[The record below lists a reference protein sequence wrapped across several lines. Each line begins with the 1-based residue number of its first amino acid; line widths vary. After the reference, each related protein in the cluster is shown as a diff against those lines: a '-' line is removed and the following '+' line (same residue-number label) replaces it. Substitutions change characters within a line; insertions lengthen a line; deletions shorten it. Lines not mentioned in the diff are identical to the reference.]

1 MAKKSSKRM
10 DGKHPILDEGRD
22 GKSGP
27 EKGRKKRKGS
37 KKHKGDA
44 KCKKDKKDRKR
55 SGKGSGVDA
64 GESVSMP
71 RGKRNKALGARG
83 EEAAER
89 FLRRHGYE
97 ILERNWVCFA
107 GEADIIAVD
116 ERALVFAEVKT
127 RRGISHGFPGEA
139 VNQAKRERYERI
151 ALAYV
156 QQHCVGEV
164 TVRFDV
170 ISIVVIA
177 PDRALVRHHLGAFSA
192 A

>member
-1 MAKKSSKRM
+1 MAKKS
-10 DGKHPILDEGRD
+10 
-22 GKSGP
+22 
-27 EKGRKKRKGS
+27 KKRKAEKQSKRIVLPDEGGAS
-37 KKHKGDA
+37 KKNHRARKG
-44 KCKKDKKDRKR
+44 KKRKKGPKK
-55 SGKGSGVDA
+55 GKGAGVDA
-64 GESVSMP
+64 TESVSMP
-71 RGKRNKALGARG
+71 QGKKNKALGARG

-107 GEADIIAVD
+107 GEADIIAAD
-116 ERALVFAEVKT
+116 DRALVFAGESLVFAEVKT
-127 RRGISHGFPGEA
+127 RRGINHGFPGEA

-156 QQHCVGEV
+156 QDHCVGEV

>member
-1 MAKKSSKRM
+1 MAKKSSKGTK
-10 DGKHPILDEGRD
+10 GKRSERD
-22 GKSGP
+22 MESAREPKSG
-27 EKGRKKRKGS
+27 KRCKKHRAVRQGGRKEK
-37 KKHKGDA
+37 A
-44 KCKKDKKDRKR
+44 KKDRKR
-55 SGKGSGVDA
+55 TKKGKGPGMDA

-71 RGKRNKALGARG
+71 RGKENKALGARG

-97 ILERNWVCFA
+97 ILERNWMCFA

-116 ERALVFAEVKT
+116 EHALVFAEVKT

>member
-1 MAKKSSKRM
+1 MAKKS
-10 DGKHPILDEGRD
+10 
-22 GKSGP
+22 
-27 EKGRKKRKGS
+27 KKRKAEKQSKRIVLPDEGGAS
-37 KKHKGDA
+37 KKNHRARKG
-44 KCKKDKKDRKR
+44 KKRKKGPKK
-55 SGKGSGVDA
+55 GKGAGVDA
-64 GESVSMP
+64 TESVSP
-71 RGKRNKALGARG
+71 QGKKNKALGARG

-107 GEADIIAVD
+107 GEADIIAAD
-116 ERALVFAEVKT
+116 DRALVFAEVKT
-127 RRGISHGFPGEA
+127 RRGSNHGFPGEA

-156 QQHCVGEV
+156 QDHCVGEV

>member
-1 MAKKSSKRM
+1 MAKKSKKLKDEKRASRGGVLVEEARAQ
-10 DGKHPILDEGRD
+10 DKR
-22 GKSGP
+22 
-27 EKGRKKRKGS
+27 RKKQ
-37 KKHKGDA
+37 
-44 KCKKDKKDRKR
+44 KR
-55 SGKGSGVDA
+55 EGGGKGKKKERVKKGKGPGVGA
-64 GESVSMP
+64 TESVSMP

-107 GEADIIAVD
+107 GEADIIAAD
-116 ERALVFAEVKT
+116 DRALVFAEVKT
-127 RRGISHGFPGEA
+127 RRGIGHGFPGEA

-156 QQHCVGEV
+156 QDHCVGEV

>member
-1 MAKKSSKRM
+1 MAKKSSKGMKR
-10 DGKHPILDEGRD
+10 KRSERD
-22 GKSGP
+22 AESVWEPKSG
-27 EKGRKKRKGS
+27 KGRKKHRAAKQGREKEKAKKDQKRS
-37 KKHKGDA
+37 KK
-44 KCKKDKKDRKR
+44 
-55 SGKGSGVDA
+55 GKGPGMDTS
-64 GESVSMP
+64 ESVSMP
-71 RGKRNKALGARG
+71 RGKKNKALGARG